1 MKIKIYG
8 LQCQETER
16 VIFNVQNAV
25 IGMFDAPI
33 VCWEHDIEK
42 MKLWIGS
49 IPVVLF
55 DDTMKSS
62 GSVPSTEEI
71 KEWLKEEQHTNE
83 KLSEE
88 IPLL

>member
-16 VIFNVQNAV
+16 VIFNVQSAV
-25 IGMFDAPI
+25 MGREDAPI
-33 VCWEHDIEK
+33 ICWINDIEK
-42 MKLWIGS
+42 MKLWIGI
-49 IPVVLF
+49 IPVLLF
-55 DDTMKSS
+55 DDTMKSC
-62 GSVPSTEEI
+62 GYVPSTEEI